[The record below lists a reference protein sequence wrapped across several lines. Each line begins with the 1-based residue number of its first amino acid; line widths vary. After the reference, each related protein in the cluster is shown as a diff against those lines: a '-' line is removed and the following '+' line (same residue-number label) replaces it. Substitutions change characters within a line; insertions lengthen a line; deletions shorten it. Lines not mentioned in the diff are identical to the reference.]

1 MTTGIRIFACFSI
14 SILLGISI
22 PAFGQRDTIVD
33 NIKYNHV
40 EYYQNGRI
48 KELGNVESRSDTPIK
63 EGYWMIFNDEGE
75 LIEKGNFKRN
85 KKCGTWVEKSSE
97 DNCCWTGSYKKGK
110 RHGSWSDGGNRVV
123 YYKKGQVKGSVSV
136 SWK

>member
-14 SILLGISI
+14 SILLGVSI

-48 KELGNVESRSDTPIK
+48 KELGNFKSHSKTAIK
-63 EGYWMIFNDEGE
+63 EGSWMTFNNEGE
-75 LIEKGNFKRN
+75 IIEKGNYKRN
-85 KKCGTWVEKSSE
+85 KKCGMWMEKTS
-97 DNCCWTGSYKKGK
+97 DGICCWIGLYKNGK
-110 RHGSWSDGGNRVV
+110 RHGPWSDGGNRVV
-123 YYKKGQVKGSVSV
+123 YYKKGQIKGNVFI